1 MDIAIILGL
10 RSQQIQLPGA
20 LVDAPGHDEM
30 TRKVA
35 TMLSLAL
42 SGIASASIP
51 YNTLPGGGK
60 LPLLVMGDGVG
71 WGRGTNCAH
80 DRMTAQTDG
89 CTATAALPISLA
101 WRPPPSAPGAC
112 VCAQGR
118 SGQTWWVPALG

>member
-1 MDIAIILGL
+1 MT
-10 RSQQIQLPGA
+10 RQ
-20 LVDAPGHDEM
+20 M
-30 TRKVA
+30 TRKVAA

-89 CTATAALPISLA
+89 CTATAALPIPLA